1 MSQEQTYYQQRLPDL
16 ISSLKSKVTKNMD
29 VINREVEHDLGSD
42 KYLNVLKG
50 KRMAVE
56 SSIATMKQVEKLA
69 QENKIDNEG
78 DYFKSQ
84 LPQFIDRLKEMF
96 DINLKVVDLDIDEE
110 DVEDNLKDQIGDEI
124 EEIFGK
130 DVAKRIFKKLGPGDK
145 LSEDKYIN
153 VLKARDAAG
162 ADNEWLLKQID
173 TLENI
178 LYNKEVKTKIKK
190 SWALQAAH

>member
-1 MSQEQTYYQQRLPDL
+1 
-16 ISSLKSKVTKNMD
+16 MD

-50 KRMAVE
+50 RKMAVE
-56 SSIATMKQVEKLA
+56 SSIATMSQIDKLA
-69 QENKIDNEG
+69 QDNKLEDEG
-78 DYFKSQ
+78 GYFKSQ

-96 DINLKVVDLDIDEE
+96 DINLKVVDLDIDED
-110 DVEDNLKDQIGDEI
+110 DVEDNLKDQIGDQI

-130 DVAKRIFKKLGPGDK
+130 DISKRIFKKLGPGDK

-162 ADNEWLLKQID
+162 EDNEWLLKQID
-173 TLENI
+173 TLENT
-178 LYNKEVKTKIKK
+178 LYDKEVKTKIKK
-190 SWALQAAH
+190 SWALQSAH